1 MCVSIAIINIFKKMQ
16 LSKMEEYEGK
26 DLEMKDQGLPMFL
39 SFLCSA
45 GISIIND
52 NLIKTIRRFT
62 DYEKHQT
69 ITKIN
74 VSVAVKLTFAR
85 FLNCSVILLTTN
97 DNVKGWFGGASLAY
111 DASILIAI
119 MAATQPTIYALNI
132 GGRMKKNKIE
142 KLKAKQEAGED
153 VVMT

>member
-1 MCVSIAIINIFKKMQ
+1 
-16 LSKMEEYEGK
+16 MEEYENTDK
-26 DLEMKDQGLPMFL
+26 PMKEQSGPMFL
-39 SFLCSA
+39 SILCSLA
-45 GISIIND
+45 ISIIND

-97 DNVKGWFGGASLAY
+97 PYVKGWFGGASLAY
-111 DASILIAI
+111 DASILIVI
-119 MAATQPTIYALNI
+119 MACSQPMIYALNI
-132 GGRMKKNKIE
+132 GGRLKKRKIE
-142 KLKAKQEAGED
+142 KLKEKQEAGED
-153 VVMT
+153 SVMT

>member
-1 MCVSIAIINIFKKMQ
+1 MSSQ
-16 LSKMEEYEGK
+16 SG
-26 DLEMKDQGLPMFL
+26 PMFL
-39 SFLCSA
+39 SILCSLA
-45 GISIIND
+45 ISIIND
-52 NLIKTIRRFT
+52 NLIKTIRKFT

-97 DNVKGWFGGASLAY
+97 TNTKGWFDGASLAY
-111 DASILIAI
+111 DASMLILI
-119 MAATQPTIYALNI
+119 MATTQPVIYALNI
-132 GGRMKKNKIE
+132 GGRLKKRKIE
-142 KLKAKQEAGED
+142 KLKKQQEDGED

>member
-1 MCVSIAIINIFKKMQ
+1 
-16 LSKMEEYEGK
+16 
-26 DLEMKDQGLPMFL
+26 MKEQAGPMFL
-39 SFLCSA
+39 SIVCSLT
-45 GISIIND
+45 ISVIND

-97 DNVKGWFGGASLAY
+97 PNPRGWFGGASLAY
-111 DASILIAI
+111 DAALLIII
-119 MAATQPTIYALNI
+119 MAST
-132 GGRMKKNKIE
+132 
-142 KLKAKQEAGED
+142 
-153 VVMT
+153 